1 MNVVSITKLAAPDR
15 FWYTGVGKKV
25 LIDFGTDRPKIIHQA
40 GQSSGFEAT
49 ASYTDPLT
57 GKLRLYSDGQL
68 IFNGQ
73 THQILE
79 DGVWGAK
86 SWSATQAVAIVP
98 CPDEH
103 RERFYIFTNNN
114 QTIFYSL
121 ADLSKG
127 ADGAVTLLNRKLTGK
142 SDNPGEAIGVAP
154 HSNGKSFWL
163 LMFNGRTEV
172 RAYLVDNQGINS
184 KYVSSPIGFPENRLN
199 SLVGKRVHK
208 GSIIFSPNWNK
219 VALGVAGL
227 GIAIANFNPSTGIVS
242 HSDFLIRGSAGYSC
256 AFSPDSTKLYYSKGD
271 WEFGQWNHHTLEGWN
286 ATPHQMDLVTEIETE
301 IDTLAIG
308 DMTGYSGPRLAPD
321 DKIYWTGQGKS
332 SLAVVENPNAP
343 GRALRFNLMVY
354 PWEMVC
360 LLVGTYPHR
369 RLVFVGIRGA

>member
-1 MNVVSITKLAAPDR
+1 MTTLSITKLAVPDR

-25 LIDFGTDRPKIIHQA
+25 LIDFGGAHPKIIDKA

-49 ASYTDPLT
+49 ASYTDPRT
-57 GKLRLYSDGQL
+57 GKLLLYSDGQL

-98 CPDEH
+98 APGNP
-103 RERFYIFTNNN
+103 ERFYILTNNN
-114 QTIFYSL
+114 QAIFYSI
-121 ADLSKG
+121 ADLSQG
-127 ADGAVTLLNRKLTGK
+127 MNGAVIVLNRKLTGK
-142 SDNPGEAIGVAP
+142 MDNPGEALGVAP
-154 HSNGKSFWL
+154 HSNGKSFWIL
-163 LMFNGRTEV
+163 IFNGRTEV
-172 RAYLVDNQGINS
+172 RAYLVDKSGINS
-184 KYVSSPIGFPENRLN
+184 KYVSSAIDFPENRLN

-227 GIAIANFNPSTGIVS
+227 GIAIAKFDRATGKVS

-256 AFSPDSTKLYYSKGD
+256 AFSPDATKLYYAKGD
-271 WEFGQWNHHTLEGWN
+271 WEFGQWNKHTLEGWN
-286 ATPHQMDLVTEIETE
+286 AIPHQMDLVTEKETI

-308 DMTGYSGPRLAPD
+308 DITGYSGPRLAPD
-321 DKIYWTGQGKS
+321 GKIYWTGQGKS

-343 GRALRFNLMVY
+343 GHALRFNPHGL
-354 PWEMVC
+354 P
-360 LLVGTYPHR
+360 LGTG
-369 RLVFVGIRGA
+369 VFGSWNLPTQTFSFYKE

>member
-1 MNVVSITKLAAPDR
+1 MNALAITKLAAPDR

-25 LIDFGTDRPKIIHQA
+25 LIDFGSDRPKILTKA

-49 ASYTDPLT
+49 ASYTDSLT

-98 CPDEH
+98 SPDGNPD
-103 RERFYIFTNNN
+103 RFYIFTNNN
-114 QTIFYSL
+114 QAIYYSI
-121 ADLSKG
+121 ADLSQG
-127 ADGAVTLLNRKLTGK
+127 RDGSVILLNRKLTGK
-142 SDNPGEAIGVAP
+142 LDNPGEALGVAP
-154 HSNGKSFWL
+154 HSNEKSFWL
-163 LMFNGRTEV
+163 LMFNGRTEI
-172 RAYLVDNQGINS
+172 RAYLVDKNGININ

-199 SLVGKRVHK
+199 PLVGKRVHK

-219 VALGVAGL
+219 VAFGVAGL
-227 GIAIANFNPSTGIVS
+227 GIAIALFDRSTGKVS

-256 AFSPDSTKLYYSKGD
+256 AFSPDSTKLYYAKGD
-271 WEFGQWNHHTLEGWN
+271 WEFGQWSKHTLEGWN
-286 ATPHQMDLVTEIETE
+286 ATPHQMDLVTEKETE

-308 DMTGYSGPRLAPD
+308 DVTGYSGPRLAPD
-321 DKIYWTGQGKS
+321 GKIYWTGQGKS
-332 SLAVVENPNAP
+332 FLAVVENPNAP
-343 GRALRFNLMVY
+343 GHALDFNPHGLCLGNG
-354 PWEMVC
+354 VC
-360 LLVGTYPHR
+360 ASWNLPTQTFSFHK
-369 RLVFVGIRGA
+369 